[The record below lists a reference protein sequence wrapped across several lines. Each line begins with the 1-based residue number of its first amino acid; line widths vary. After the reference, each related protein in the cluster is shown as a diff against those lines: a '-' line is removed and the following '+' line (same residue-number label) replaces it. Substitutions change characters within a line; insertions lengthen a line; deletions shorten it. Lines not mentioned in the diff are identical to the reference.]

1 MLDIRQF
8 ALNML
13 QRNPNVANNPQ
24 AQGYLEVIQ
33 NNDSEKGQQIA
44 ENICKSYGMTKE
56 EALNRAKQFFGLP

>member
-8 ALNML
+8 ALNL
-13 QRNPNVANNPQ
+13 IQRNPKIADNPQ

-33 NNDSEKGQQIA
+33 NNDSQKGRQIA

-56 EALNRAKQFFGLP
+56 EALNRAKQFFGLL

>member
-8 ALNML
+8 ALNL
-13 QRNPNVANNPQ
+13 IQRNPKIADNPQ

-33 NNDSEKGQQIA
+33 NNDSQKGRQIA

>member
-8 ALNML
+8 ALNMI
-13 QRNPNVANNPQ
+13 QRNPKIANNPQ

-33 NNDSEKGQQIA
+33 NNDSQKGRQIA